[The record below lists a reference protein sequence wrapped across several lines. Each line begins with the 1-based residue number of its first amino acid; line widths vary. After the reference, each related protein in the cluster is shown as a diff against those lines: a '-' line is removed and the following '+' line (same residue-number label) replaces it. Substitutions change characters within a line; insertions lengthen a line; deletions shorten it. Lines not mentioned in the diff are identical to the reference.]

1 MVIALIGDS
10 GKGSGQ
16 KEDIFCTASLALSFC
31 SAMSCPD
38 VCPSCE

>member
-16 KEDIFCTASLALSFC
+16 REDIFCAASLALSDV
-31 SAMSCPD
+31 MS
-38 VCPSCE
+38 

>member
-16 KEDIFCTASLALSFC
+16 KEDIFVQQVWL